1 MLAMTSDT
9 AWQQIKGFNRA
20 LWFANIMELLE
31 RWAYYGVR
39 AVLSI
44 YIVDAVSKGGLE
56 FTHLQ
61 KGSIYA
67 WRALIQSLLPM
78 FTGGYADRY
87 GYKKTIAFS
96 IVLKIAGYIL
106 MGTQRT
112 YAGFFFGCMMLATG
126 TAVFKPGVQG
136 TIAHSLDEKHA
147 ALGWGVFYQMVNIG
161 GFIGPWVAGYL
172 RILDWKYVFF
182 ANAVV
187 VSLNFI
193 TLCLYEDPK
202 PAVQSADFVDAN
214 PVKEFA
220 KILVSSVKNLFE
232 PKLIAFLLL
241 FSGFWLMFMQLFD
254 ILPNFID
261 DWVDSSGVVGALG
274 GLLHIDKFSE
284 MGAAGVNIPPEW
296 MINMNAGCIIV
307 LMIPVAMAFSRFKA
321 LTSIIIGIVISAA
334 GLVLAGATTSGA
346 LCLAGIFVF
355 SIGEMASSPKKLEYL
370 SSLAPV
376 EKKGLYLG
384 YANVPLAVGWGIGSK
399 LGGYLYEFYGDK
411 TNIARRVLAADFGF
425 TKEALAALP
434 KDQVL
439 PTLADKLNLSQLEL
453 TRKLFADF
461 RPDRIWYWFA
471 AVGLASMAGLV
482 VYDRVFVKGSAPR
495 S

>member
-1 MLAMTSDT
+1 MTPPETILQKLKS
-9 AWQQIKGFNRA
+9 FNRA

-44 YIVDAVSKGGLE
+44 YIVDAASKGGLE

-67 WRALIQSLLPM
+67 WWALIQSLLPM

-96 IVLKIAGYIL
+96 IVLKIAGYLL
-106 MGTQRT
+106 MATQT
-112 YAGFFFGCMMLATG
+112 SYWGFFWGCMMLATG

-172 RILDWKYVFF
+172 RMMSWSYVFY

-193 TLCLYEDPK
+193 TLLLYEDPK
-202 PAVQSADFVDAN
+202 PKMQSSDFTDES
-214 PVKEFA
+214 PVREFF
-220 KILVSSVKNLFE
+220 KILVSSVKGIFE

-261 DWVDSSGVVGALG
+261 DWVDSSGVILAFGKLSGIERFV
-274 GLLHIDKFSE
+274 E
-284 MGAAGVNIPPEW
+284 MGARGANIPPEW
-296 MINMNAGCIIV
+296 MVNINAGCIIL
-307 LMIPVAMAFSRFKA
+307 LMIPAAVFFSRFSA
-321 LTSIIIGIVISAA
+321 LASINIGIFISAA
-334 GLVLAGATTSGA
+334 GLVLAGASMSGS
-346 LCLAGIFVF
+346 LCILGILVF

-370 SSLAPV
+370 SSLAPP

-399 LGGYLYEFYGDK
+399 LGGHLYEFYGDK
-411 TNIARRVLAADFGF
+411 TNLAKQVLRGDFQM
-425 TKEALAALP
+425 TPDAVAALP
-434 KDQVL
+434 KEDIL
-439 PTLADKLNLSQLEL
+439 PTLAGKMGVSGSEL
-453 TRKLFADF
+453 TRLLFERF

-471 AVGLASMAGLV
+471 AVGIASMLGLL
-482 VYDRVFVKGSAPR
+482 VYARVLAR
-495 S
+495 SRRPA